1 MRRATPVVAGL
12 LAMGE
17 ACAPGADQVPA
28 DEASAVEQQRKSYS
42 DSGTVNSGWYDTA
55 NPTYTYGGTA
65 YAYTSGSGTYGSNA
79 GWYDYDSGGSG
90 TTPGDDDDDVV
101 GDDDDDIPTGDD
113 DDDPTG
119 DDDDDPTG
127 DDDDD
132 PAGDDDDGTGD
143 TGGKD
148 DAACGC
154 QPTSSP
160 LGALPL
166 GLVVGMLARRRR

>member
-90 TTPGDDDDDVV
+90 TTPGDDDDD
-101 GDDDDDIPTGDD
+101 
-113 DDDPTG
+113 
-119 DDDDDPTG
+119 PTG